1 MTAIAAL
8 VHGAWL
14 AASLP
19 AYARFRQALRDPAR
33 AQAGALRR
41 VLELGRDSV
50 LGRKYGLD
58 RVRGVDDFR
67 ARVPLSRPE
76 DYEPHVAAI
85 RRGEARV
92 LTSEPVER
100 LVPTSGSTA
109 ARKLIPYTRT
119 LRREMSEA
127 LGAWIVDLFGRRPAL
142 LAGPAYW
149 SVSPAMD
156 IAGDGDESGVPIGFD
171 SDAAYLG
178 RVLEPLVGRV
188 LVAPDALRH
197 ARPLASFRYATL
209 RLLLACAELRL
220 VSVWHPSFFTLLWEQ
235 RASWFERLVR
245 DIHDGTLTPDEPLPQ
260 RVAAGLRGRL
270 RADPGR
276 AAALARLGPGATPA
290 AVWPRLGLVSAWGD
304 AAAARPFADLAREF
318 ARVETQRKG
327 LLSTEAF
334 TSIPFGGAYPL
345 AVTAHFIELRGDD
358 GRMALAHEARPDH
371 EYEIVITTSGGLY
384 RYRTGDRVRVE
395 GLVGRTPSV
404 RFAGRGDQVVD
415 QVGEKLHEA
424 FVVAALAAALPG
436 STDARPGAGLEAGS
450 ATGTEAGAAG
460 PSFAMLAPDPCAGRA
475 GYTLYVDRVPAP
487 EARAAHAAPGV
498 PGVPGALA
506 RLERAL
512 RENPHYAY
520 ARDLGQLGPLRLFV
534 IQGNAH
540 AAYLE
545 HRAQGRTL
553 GDIKPA
559 ALSAASDWSA
569 VFRGGYAGEVDAGA
583 GSGPEV
589 AGAGRT
595 R

>member
-1 MTAIAAL
+1 LRSIAPGSSLGPSL

-14 AASLP
+14 ASSLP
-19 AYARFRQALRDPAR
+19 AYARFRQALHDPAR

-41 VLELGRDSV
+41 VLEVGRDSV
-50 LGRKYGLD
+50 LGRKYGMD
-58 RVRGVDDFR
+58 RARGVDDFR

-76 DYEPHVAAI
+76 DYEPYVAAI

-92 LTSEPVER
+92 LTAEPVER

-109 ARKLIPYTRT
+109 ARKLIPYTRG
-119 LRREMSEA
+119 LRREMSQA
-127 LGAWIVDLFGRRPAL
+127 LGAWIVDMFGRRPAL
-142 LAGPAYW
+142 LSGPAYW

-156 IAGDGDESGVPIGFD
+156 VAEDSAVPIGFD

-178 RVLEPLVGRV
+178 RVLEPLVGRA

-209 RLLLACAELRL
+209 RLLLACAELRF
-220 VSVWHPSFFTLLWEQ
+220 VSVWHPSFFALLWEQ
-235 RASWFERLVR
+235 RAHWFERLVR
-245 DIHDGTLTPDEPLPQ
+245 DIHDGTLTPDEPLPL
-260 RVAAGLRGRL
+260 RVATGVSSRL

-276 AAALARLGPGATPA
+276 ARALARLGPGAPAA
-290 AVWPRLGLVSAWGD
+290 AVWPRLGLLSAWGD
-304 AAAARPFADLAREF
+304 AAAARPFAELAREF
-318 ARVETQRKG
+318 SGVEVQRKS

-334 TSIPFGGAYPL
+334 TSIPFAGAYPL

-358 GRMALAHEARPDH
+358 GRMALAHEGEPGH

-395 GLVGRTPSV
+395 GLVGKTPSV
-404 RFAGRGDQVVD
+404 RFVGRGDQVVD

-436 STDARPGAGLEAGS
+436 DP
-450 ATGTEAGAAG
+450 EAGAEAG
-460 PSFAMLAPDPCAGRA
+460 PSFAMLAPDASAGRA
-475 GYTLYVDRVPAP
+475 GYTLYVDRVA
-487 EARAAHAAPGV
+487 ARAAPGV
-498 PGVPGALA
+498 PGAPDALA

-534 IQGNAH
+534 IHGNAH

-569 VFRGGYAGEVDAGA
+569 VFRGAYASEAGA
-583 GSGPEV
+583 ESSTGSGPDV

>member
-1 MTAIAAL
+1 MTVIPSL

-19 AYARFRQALRDPAR
+19 AYARFRRALRDPAR
-33 AQAGALRR
+33 AQAEALRR
-41 VLELGRDSV
+41 VVALGRDSV
-50 LGRKYGLD
+50 LGRRVGLD
-58 RVRGVDDFR
+58 RVRGVDDFC

-76 DYEPHVAAI
+76 DYAPYVAAI

-92 LTSEPVER
+92 LTAEPVER

-109 ARKLIPYTRT
+109 ARKLIPYTRG
-119 LRREMSEA
+119 LRREMSQA
-127 LGAWIVDLFGRRPAL
+127 LGAWIVDMFGRRPAL

-156 IAGDGDESGVPIGFD
+156 VPEGEDGESAVPVGFD

-188 LVAPDALRH
+188 LAAPDALRH

-209 RLLLACAELRL
+209 RLLLACTELRF
-220 VSVWHPSFFTLLWEQ
+220 VSVWHPSFFALLWEQ
-235 RASWFERLVR
+235 RAGWFERLVR
-245 DIHDGTLTPDEPLPQ
+245 DIHDGTLAPDEPLPQ
-260 RVAAGLRGRL
+260 RVAAGLSNRL

-276 AAALARLGPGATPA
+276 ARMLARLGPEAPPA
-290 AVWPRLGLVSAWGD
+290 AVWPRLRLVSAWGD
-304 AAAARPFADLAREF
+304 AAAARPFADLARAF
-318 ARVETQRKG
+318 SDVEVQRKS

-334 TSIPFGGAYPL
+334 TSIPFAGAYPL
-345 AVTAHFIELRGDD
+345 AVTAHFIELRDDD
-358 GRMALAHEARPDH
+358 GRLTPAHEATPGG

-384 RYRTGDRVRVE
+384 RYRTGDHVRVE
-395 GLVGRTPSV
+395 WLVGKTPSV
-404 RFAGRGDQVVD
+404 RFVGRGDQVVD

-436 STDARPGAGLEAGS
+436 GPEAD
-450 ATGTEAGAAG
+450 AG
-460 PSFAMLAPDPCAGRA
+460 PSFAMLALDANAGRA
-475 GYTLYVDRVPAP
+475 GYTLYVDRAPAP
-487 EARAAHAAPGV
+487 APGA
-498 PGVPGALA
+498 PDALA

-559 ALSAASDWSA
+559 ALSTAGDWSA
-569 VFRGGYAGEVDAGA
+569 VFRGRYAGDAGPGA
-583 GSGPEV
+583 GADSGSGADV
-589 AGAGRT
+589 AGAGGT